1 VSIARL
7 GAGWL
12 ACAVLLAGASCQ
24 HSAVAGSDLPGAPIA
39 IHYRTP
45 EEARR
50 RAEDWSDA
58 QKRPTKSGRARQ
70 SPLENTAIAHAD
82 DLGAYLGGVLGAVRA
97 RSGAH
102 PGRLALLDPRSGDI
116 TIVAAALRGSVP
128 LAWSRD
134 RQRLLF
140 AQPEGDD
147 VQLWELR
154 RDLDTVRPLTRG
166 PLAHSGGCYGRDGRI
181 VAVEVDR
188 RAQPQRSWIA
198 VSGEGGREPFTPISA
213 GPADH
218 SPTCAPD
225 GAAVAFVREVGAQR
239 RDIWI
244 AALQPGAEPRLLA
257 PGSDPR
263 FSPDGEW
270 LAFSAPVQRSWR
282 LWRMRRDGSARAPL
296 GRSTR
301 QQRRPA
307 ISPDG
312 QLVAYVASET
322 PPRQHL
328 YLRRFDG
335 SGDRILFATGDATF
349 PVW

>member
-1 VSIARL
+1 MNAARR
-7 GAGWL
+7 GAVWL
-12 ACAVLLAGASCQ
+12 AGAALLAGASCQ
-24 HSAVAGSDLPGAPIA
+24 HSGVASDALPDAPIA

-50 RAEDWSDA
+50 RAEDWRD
-58 QKRPTKSGRARQ
+58 ARQ
-70 SPLENTAIAHAD
+70 RPAQSQRAARSPLENAAIAHAD
-82 DLGAYLGGVLGAVRA
+82 DLGAYLGDLFGAARA
-97 RSGAH
+97 RSAAH
-102 PGRLALLDPRSGDI
+102 PGRLALLEPRSGE
-116 TIVAAALRGSVP
+116 VAVVGEALRGSVP

-134 RQRLLF
+134 RRQLLF

-154 RDLDTVRPLTRG
+154 RDLDTVRPITRG
-166 PLAHSGGCYGRDGRI
+166 PLAHSGGCYAGDGRI
-181 VAVEVDR
+181 VAVAVDR

-198 VSGEGGREPFTPISA
+198 LSSEGGRDPFTPVSA

-218 SPTCAPD
+218 SPSCAPD
-225 GAAVAFVREVGAQR
+225 GSAVAFVREGGAQR
-239 RDIWI
+239 REIWI
-244 AALQPGAEPRLLA
+244 AALQPDPQPMRLA
-257 PGSDPR
+257 PGSDPQ

-270 LAFSAPVQRSWR
+270 IAFSAPVQRSWR

-296 GRSTR
+296 GRSIR
-301 QQRRPA
+301 QERRPA

-312 QLVAYVASET
+312 RVVVYVASET
-322 PPRQHL
+322 QPRQHL

-335 SGDRILFATGDATF
+335 SGDRILFSDGDATF

>member
-1 VSIARL
+1 
-7 GAGWL
+7 
-12 ACAVLLAGASCQ
+12 VLLAGASCQ
-24 HSAVAGSDLPGAPIA
+24 HSTIAGRELPDAPIA

-50 RAEDWSDA
+50 RAEEWSDA
-58 QKRPTKSGRARQ
+58 QKRPTKSGRAPR

-82 DLGAYLGGVLGAVRA
+82 DLGAYLGGVLGAVRT
-97 RSGAH
+97 RGGAY
-102 PGRLALLDPRSGDI
+102 PGRLALLDPCSGDV
-116 TIVAAALRGSVP
+116 TVVAAARRGSVP

-140 AQPEGDD
+140 AQPEDDD

-154 RDLDTVRPLTRG
+154 GNLDTVRPLTRG
-166 PLAHSGGCYGRDGRI
+166 PLAHSGGCYASDGRI

-188 RAQPQRSWIA
+188 HVQPQRSWIA

-225 GAAVAFVREVGAQR
+225 GSAVAFVREGEAQR

-244 AALQPGAEPRLLA
+244 AALQPGARPRRLA
-257 PGSDPR
+257 PGIDPR

-270 LAFSAPVQRSWR
+270 VAFSAPAQRTWR
-282 LWRMRRDGSARAPL
+282 LWRMRPDGSARAPL

-301 QQRRPA
+301 QERRPA

-312 QLVAYVASET
+312 QVVAYVASESQ
-322 PPRQHL
+322 PRQHL

-335 SGDRILFATGDATF
+335 SGDRILFATGDAAF